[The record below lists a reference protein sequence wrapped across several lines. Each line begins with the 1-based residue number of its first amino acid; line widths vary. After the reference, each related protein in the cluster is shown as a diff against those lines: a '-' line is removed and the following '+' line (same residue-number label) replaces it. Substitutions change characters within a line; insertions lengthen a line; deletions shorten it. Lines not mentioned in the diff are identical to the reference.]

1 MRVKNNKALRRSA
14 RRHASVSRL
23 ATIPPAAPFLRHPGF
38 RIGAAN
44 TVAAAVAG
52 ILYGASGTAWAQQAQ
67 AQAQEAAAATAPNTS
82 SLEEV
87 VVTANA
93 EQGVRKLDASYN
105 IVSANLSEVKMA
117 NPISSADI
125 LKLSPGI
132 WPESS
137 GGQTGANVEVAGFP
151 SGGDAPFFT
160 QMIQGLPMY
169 GMPNLSFMDST
180 SFWRLDDTM
189 ERLEIVQGGPS
200 VVFGPGQPGATGN
213 IILRT
218 GSSVPT
224 GEIGVTYGNEGMWRT
239 DAFYGFPVTDGW
251 YGSVGGF
258 YRVSD
263 GVRPPS
269 FPSDQGGQF
278 TATLKHD
285 LQDGSLMF
293 WGRVLDD
300 KNQFIVPVPLV
311 QNSSGTSFSAFPSF
325 CPLFCSFGSHNIQN
339 VTIPNAEGGFQS
351 ADLSNGRGGDL
362 YFFGINYDERFGD
375 WHLLNN
381 FMINGGGLDTNALFS
396 GPNPRPLSYY
406 LYGCNVPQAPGY
418 CSSGVPVDT
427 NNLTF
432 TVNPHAPPSQTI
444 IAYSANISAP
454 TKTVAKNGQVTIT
467 YPTSMLNISAQ
478 YAGTGL
484 PVSPD
489 QSVVQQ
495 GWWYIQKSLSNAV
508 DEFRATKTL
517 FPGNTLTAGVY
528 LAKYSMNDNW
538 SLGNQM
544 LMATEPNTT
553 AITLNYL
560 QSAALWNISS
570 SQGFVSFNG
579 NTNELDHGNAFNIAP
594 YLSDSWRLGSWLLD
608 AGVRLE
614 HIDAKVRSCG
624 GSNSAANAAN
634 TDLVQMGS
642 QYDLWNNDVPFCNG
656 IWNYEH
662 YIRTMPSYSI
672 GVNYEF
678 SNHMS
683 AYARWNTGVH
693 FNDFDNGI
701 KYASTATPPGFLPLQ
716 TVENYEIGWKFQNPW
731 LYVDLSGYRR
741 TFTGLSYQEA
751 TLTGSPLGIYSTFG
765 SESTGADL
773 TLTLTPLTG
782 LNVRIITDYLDG
794 HYQNQ
799 VGNSCFTN
807 IFGAQQCV
815 SVDGQPLQRQPRW
828 RFDLWPSYTVPFAQF
843 DMTAW
848 INYEYVGQRYE
859 DQFGLQPLGTYSMLG
874 AGLVFDYGNHWQLRI
889 QGTNLTNEIGLTE
902 GNART
907 AGKAAGIGNVIMAR
921 PIEGREYNFGVFYK
935 F

>member
-1 MRVKNNKALRRSA
+1 M
-14 RRHASVSRL
+14 
-23 ATIPPAAPFLRHPGF
+23 

-52 ILYGASGTAWAQQAQ
+52 ILYGASSAAWAQQTQAQ
-67 AQAQEAAAATAPNTS
+67 AQAQEAAPATAPNTGN
-82 SLEEV
+82 LQEV

-93 EQGVRKLDASYN
+93 EQGVRKLDASYS
-105 IVSANLSEVKMA
+105 IVTADLAEIKMA

-180 SFWRLDDTM
+180 SFYRLDDTM

-200 VVFGPGQPGATGN
+200 VVFGPGQAGATGN

-218 GSSVPT
+218 GSATPT
-224 GEIGVTYGNEGMWRT
+224 GSIGVTYGNEGMWRT
-239 DAFYGFPVTDGW
+239 DAFYGFPISDGW

-269 FPSDQGGQF
+269 FPADNGGQF

-285 LQDGSLMF
+285 LQDGSLLF

-311 QNSSGTSFSAFPSF
+311 QNASGTSFSAFPTF
-325 CPLFCSFGSHNIQN
+325 CPLTCSFGSHNIQN
-339 VTIPNAEGGFQS
+339 VTLPDAAGGFQS
-351 ADLSNGRGGDL
+351 ADLSNGRGGQL
-362 YFFGINYDERFGD
+362 YFFGIDYQEKFGA
-375 WHLLNN
+375 WQLSNN

-406 LYGCNVPQAPGY
+406 LYGCNTPQAAGY
-418 CSSGVPVDT
+418 CTGGAPVDS

-432 TVNPHAPPSQTI
+432 TTNPTASGTAANPFV
-444 IAYSANISAP
+444 AYSANISAP
-454 TKTVAKNGQVTIT
+454 TKTVAKNGQITIT
-467 YPTSMLNISAQ
+467 YPTTMLNINAR
-478 YAGTGL
+478 YAGTGT
-484 PVSPD
+484 PVPMD
-489 QSVVQQ
+489 QSVVAQ
-495 GWWYIQKSLSNAV
+495 GWWYIQKSLSNLV
-508 DEFRATKTL
+508 DEFRASREL
-517 FPGNTLTAGVY
+517 FAGNTLTAGVY
-528 LAKYSMNDNW
+528 FAKYSDNDNW
-538 SLGNQM
+538 SLGNTM

-560 QSAALWNISS
+560 QASSLWNITS
-570 SQGFVSFNG
+570 SQGIQNSNG
-579 NTNELDHGNAFNIAP
+579 NFNILEHGNAENLAGF
-594 YLSDSWRLGSWLLD
+594 LSDSWRIGGWLLD
-608 AGVRLE
+608 AGARLE
-614 HIDAKVRSCG
+614 NIDARQRTCNRS
-624 GSNSAANAAN
+624 N
-634 TDLVQMGS
+634 VQMGPAT
-642 QYDLWNNDVPFCNG
+642 DLWDNAVPICNG
-656 IWNYEH
+656 TWNYEH
-662 YIRTMPSYSI
+662 YVKTMPTYTI

-678 SNHMS
+678 SNHFS
-683 AYARWNTGVH
+683 AYARWNNGVH
-693 FNDFDNGI
+693 YNDFDNGI
-701 KYASTATPPGFLPLQ
+701 RDASINTPPGFLPLQ
-716 TVENYEIGWKFQNPW
+716 TVQNYEIGVKFQNPW
-731 LYVDLSGYRR
+731 LYADVSGYHRV
-741 TFTGLSYQEA
+741 FTGLSYQEA
-751 TLTGSPLGIYSTFG
+751 TLSGTPLGIYSTFG
-765 SESTGADL
+765 SKTEGVDFIM
-773 TLTLTPLTG
+773 TLTPLTG
-782 LNVRIITDYLDG
+782 LNIRLVGDYMDG
-794 HYQNQ
+794 YYQNQ

-828 RFDLWPSYTVPFAQF
+828 QVRATPSYTVPWSGG
-843 DMTAW
+843 DVTGW
-848 INYEYVGQRYE
+848 LTYEYVGQRYE
-859 DQFGLQPLGTYSMLG
+859 DQFGLQPLGTYYMLD
-874 AGLVFDYGNHWQLRI
+874 AGITVDVSNNWQLRVA
-889 QGTNLTNEIGLTE
+889 GTNLTNQIGLTE

-921 PIEGREYNFGVFYK
+921 PIEGREYNFSVYYK
-935 F
+935 W

>member
-1 MRVKNNKALRRSA
+1 
-14 RRHASVSRL
+14 
-23 ATIPPAAPFLRHPGF
+23 
-38 RIGAAN
+38 
-44 TVAAAVAG
+44 VAAAVAG
-52 ILYGASGTAWAQQAQ
+52 ILYGASSAALAQQAQ
-67 AQAQEAAAATAPNTS
+67 APEAAPATAPNTGN
-82 SLEEV
+82 LQEV

-93 EQGVRKLDASYN
+93 QQGVRKLDASYSV
-105 IVSANLSEVKMA
+105 VSADLAEIKMA

-180 SFWRLDDTM
+180 SFYRLDNTM

-200 VVFGPGQPGATGN
+200 VIFGPGQAGATAN

-218 GSSVPT
+218 GSATPT
-224 GEIGVTYGNEGMWRT
+224 GSVGVTYGNEGLWRT
-239 DAFYGFPVTDGW
+239 DAFYGFPISDGW

-300 KNQFIVPVPLV
+300 KNQFIVPVPLI
-311 QNSSGTSFSAFPSF
+311 QNASGSSFSAFPNF
-325 CPLFCSFGSHNIQN
+325 CPLNCSFGSHNIQN
-339 VTIPNAEGGFQS
+339 VTIPSGTGGFQS
-351 ADLSNGRGGDL
+351 ADLSNGRGGQL
-362 YFFGINYDERFGD
+362 YFFGINYDQKFGD

-406 LYGCNVPQAPGY
+406 LYGCNVPQAAGY
-418 CSSGVPVDT
+418 CTGTPSTPVDT

-432 TVNPHAPPSQTI
+432 TINPHAPPNQTI

-454 TKTVAKNGQVTIT
+454 TKTINSKTGQVTMT
-467 YPTSMLNISAQ
+467 FPTTALPISAQ
-478 YAGTGL
+478 YAGSGT
-484 PVSPD
+484 PVPMD

-508 DEFRATKTL
+508 DEFRASKL
-517 FPGNTLTAGVY
+517 IFAGNTLTAGVY

-538 SLGNQM
+538 SLGNNM
-544 LMATEPNTT
+544 LMATQPNTT

-560 QSAALWNISS
+560 QSSALWNITS
-570 SQGFVSFNG
+570 SQGMVGFNS
-579 NTNELDHGNAFNIAP
+579 NTNELDHGDAYNIAP
-594 YLSDSWRLGSWLLD
+594 YLSDSWKIGSFLID
-608 AGVRLE
+608 AGARLE
-614 HIDAKVRSCG
+614 RIDAHERSCG

-634 TDLVQMGS
+634 TQLVQMGS
-642 QYDLWNNDVPFCNG
+642 ATDLWNNSVPFCNG

-662 YIRTMPSYSI
+662 YVRTMPTYTI

-678 SNHMS
+678 SNHFS
-683 AYARWNTGVH
+683 AYARWNNGVH

-716 TVENYEIGWKFQNPW
+716 TVQNYEIGIKYQNTW
-731 LYVDLSGYRR
+731 VYADISGYHRV
-741 TFTGLSYQEA
+741 FDGLSYQEA
-751 TLTGSPLGIYSTFG
+751 TLTGQALGIYSTFG
-765 SESTGADL
+765 SKTEGADFIM
-773 TLTLTPLTG
+773 TLTPLTG
-782 LNVRIITDYLDG
+782 LNIRIVGDYMDG
-794 HYQNQ
+794 YYQNQ
-799 VGNSCFTN
+799 VGNSCFQN
-807 IFGAQQCV
+807 ILGQQQCQ

-828 RFDLWPSYTVPFAQF
+828 QVRVTPSYTVPFAQF
-843 DMTAW
+843 DMTTW
-848 INYEYVGQRYE
+848 LGYEYVGQRFE
-859 DQFGLQPLGTYSMLG
+859 DQFGQQPLGTYSMVD
-874 AGLVFDYGNHWQLRI
+874 AGIVFDYGNNWQLRV
-889 QGTNLTNEIGLTE
+889 QGTNLTNAIALTE

-921 PIEGREYNFGVFYK
+921 PIEGREYNFAVYYK
-935 F
+935 W